1 MVARNLL
8 VAARNYP
15 LFITFVKGL
24 NEVCCLIATF
34 YNQNRIILF

>member
-8 VAARNYP
+8 ADACNYL

-24 NEVCCLIATF
+24 YEVCCLIATF